1 MKKIIKFIII
11 FLVLIIAILSPFIHE
26 GYDMYKRALE
36 EEPISKKLEE
46 IKQKE
51 NYTKLEDLPKMYV
64 NAVIAAEDHRFYKH
78 GAIDLL
84 SVARAI
90 INDIKTMSFDEGG
103 STITQ
108 QLCKNI
114 YFTQEKKIERKIA
127 EIFMA
132 RRLETECEKDE
143 ILELYVN
150 TSYFGSGCYTIK
162 DAANTYY
169 NKEPSELTD
178 GECIM
183 LAGIPNAPA
192 IYAPNA
198 NYELSMERKRQVINK
213 MVEYGYLSQED
224 AEKIMKEN

>member
-36 EEPISKKLEE
+36 DEPISKKVEE

-64 NAVIAAEDHRFYKH
+64 NAVIAVEDHRFYQH

-84 SVARAI
+84 SIGRAI
-90 INDIKTMSFDEGG
+90 VNDIKTMSFDEGG

-132 RRLETECEKDE
+132 RRLEIECEKDE

>member
-36 EEPISKKLEE
+36 EEPISKKVEE

-64 NAVIAAEDHRFYKH
+64 NAVIAVEDHRFYQH

-84 SVARAI
+84 SIGRAI
-90 INDIKTMSFDEGG
+90 VNDIKTMSFDEGG

-132 RRLETECEKDE
+132 RRLEIECEKDE

>member
-36 EEPISKKLEE
+36 DEPISKKVEE

-64 NAVIAAEDHRFYKH
+64 NAVIAVEDHRFYQH

-84 SVARAI
+84 SIGRAI
-90 INDIKTMSFDEGG
+90 VNDIKTMSFDEGG

-114 YFTQEKKIERKIA
+114 YFTQEKKIERKVA

-132 RRLETECEKDE
+132 RRLEIECEKDE

>member
-84 SVARAI
+84 SIGRAI
-90 INDIKTMSFDEGG
+90 VNDIKTMSFDEGG

-132 RRLETECEKDE
+132 RRLEIECEKDE